1 MTSTYVGIRLG
12 QAVIVIILVSIV
24 SFGLSHLGGDP
35 ARLLAGPNAS
45 RSDVHRLANE
55 LGLDRPVPVQY
66 AEFAKNALRGD
77 LGTSLTYQQ
86 PVASLIGERVG
97 ATLELAFAA
106 MLFAIA
112 IGVPAGVAAAARPGG
127 LIDASVRFI
136 SLIGQSLPV
145 FWIGL
150 LLILVFA
157 VNLRW
162 LPASGRSG
170 VTSVILP
177 AVALG
182 AYSLAQIAS
191 LTRATML
198 DVLQQDYIR
207 TAIVNGLPRRRI
219 LCIHAFRNVL
229 LPVLTVV
236 GLQLGAVLGGAI
248 IVETVFAWPGIGNLS
263 IQAVYAHDYP
273 LVQGTVLFVAIA
285 FVLINLITDFLYV
298 LADPRVRYRD

>member
-55 LGLDRPVPVQY
+55 LGLNRPVPVQY

-112 IGVPAGVAAAARPGG
+112 IGVPAGVAAAARPAG

-198 DVLQQDYIR
+198 DVLQQEYIR
-207 TAIVNGLPRRRI
+207 TAIVNGLPRWRI